1 MNKEQKDSVETFGK
15 RLKKFHQSKHP
26 IDGYDLCDHFFN
38 LIHLLNPKVVE
49 QMEHISELHLKNLN
63 FPELRTED
71 RLEVST
77 NV

>member
-1 MNKEQKDSVETFGK
+1 MNKEQKDSVESFGK

-26 IDGYDLCDHFFN
+26 IDGFDLCDDFCN
-38 LIHLLNPKVVE
+38 LIDLLNPKVVE

-71 RLEVST
+71 RLGVST